1 MEEEEVENGGM
12 EREWRERMEVVR
24 VDEWRKKGQRMVVV
38 RVEEWRKKGQ
48 RMVVEEVEEWRDG
61 GSKGRGMEEERTED
75 GGSKGRGMEE
85 EEVSKSTAV
94 VSAVL
99 IHPGNLSRAATWS
112 GWVPFDPLPP
122 AGRGIMRPESG
133 RRRTMC
139 LSGGYGL

>member
-1 MEEEEVENGGM
+1 
-12 EREWRERMEVVR
+12 
-24 VDEWRKKGQRMVVV
+24 MVVV

-48 RMVVEEVEEWRDG
+48 RMVVVRVEEWRDG

-85 EEVSKSTAV
+85 EEIEEWRDGGSKNGGMEVVSKSTAV